1 MGPVAQLAA
10 MSDARSSRKPCCCQ
24 PDRLSACLL
33 AQQHSMCCDLC
44 CGCLCC
50 PCRHRVP
57 AVLLLLLLQSS
68 LVPGFVLT
76 VVAIVMSMKLA
87 TYAHCNTT
95 LRCEARTRAVQAAAG
110 GWAIPTTALQPPC
123 GSGGSGGFGRPRRGS
138 RTLLQP
144 WVGLAT
150 AATHTPGAAGGAF
163 GSSDLAALRSSA
175 TEPTPFLTAGPQ
187 LSRMS
192 SFARRQAAAGITHP
206 VVYPGN
212 LTARELAY
220 FLAAPTLTYQLN
232 FPRLR
237 QRRWRLLSRWLL
249 LAVLTAIAMSF
260 MQVG

>member
-1 MGPVAQLAA
+1 
-10 MSDARSSRKPCCCQ
+10 
-24 PDRLSACLL
+24 
-33 AQQHSMCCDLC
+33 
-44 CGCLCC
+44 
-50 PCRHRVP
+50 
-57 AVLLLLLLQSS
+57 
-68 LVPGFVLT
+68 
-76 VVAIVMSMKLA
+76 MKLA
-87 TYAHCNTT
+87 TYAHCNTS

-144 WVGLAT
+144 WAGLAT

-175 TEPTPFLTAGPQ
+175 TEPTPFMTAGPQ

-192 SFARRQAAAGITHP
+192 SFARRQAAAGITNP

-260 MQVG
+260 MQVGVGQRLGVHLVAVLLPVLAVAVWWGLMPPRAAAAAPHVAGSGFWGTACWTAHESYRSTCKVQ